1 MSKKFWTTGATAATV
16 AAGLLLVAGA
26 AFAQSGVSF
35 KDPVG
40 DDNGP
45 GTYTYPTDG
54 VYKRGSFDMTGF
66 DVKVSGKKVEFNV
79 SFNAA
84 LEDPWRMGGGFSV
97 QMVFIA
103 INTGKGAF
111 KDSPA
116 GTNVTFADDNGWDRM
131 IILSPQSPG
140 KVRSEIE
147 AKVPA
152 AEKGSYLVPTR
163 VKGGGHTISGTV
175 DLEELGGGDPSTWG
189 YQVLIQSNEGYP
201 DKTDLLTRKVNE
213 YEGQHRFGGGTDSD
227 CDPHVMDILAGNGAG
242 TPDEADLQHQ
252 WLKYECNGDTRK
264 SGGTI
269 KMVYKKK

>member
-1 MSKKFWTTGATAATV
+1 MSKNFWTIGMTV
-16 AAGLLLVAGA
+16 AAGVLVAGA
-26 AFAQSGVSF
+26 ALAQSGVSF

-66 DVKVSGKKVEFNV
+66 DVKVSGKRAEFAV

-111 KDSPA
+111 KDGPA

-140 KVRSEIE
+140 KVRSEID

-152 AEKGSYLVPTR
+152 AEKSSYVVPTR
-163 VKGGGHTISGTV
+163 VKGSGHTISATV
-175 DLEELGGGDPSTWG
+175 DLEELGGGDPSQWG
-189 YQVLIQSNEGYP
+189 YQVLIQSNEGFP

-227 CDPHVMDILAGNGAG
+227 CDPHVMDILAGNGTGAAEE
-242 TPDEADLQHQ
+242 TDLQHKM
-252 WLKYECNGDTRK
+252 LKYECNPDGTRK
-264 SGGTI
+264 SGAVLT
-269 KMVYKKK
+269 MVHQKK